1 MKLVVGISGAS
12 GTQLALKFLKHIPK
26 EYDLFVVV
34 SQSAKRVAR
43 AEEGLDLKSTLKQWQ
58 RPLEIFEESQIDAPI
73 ASGSFGIDAMAIIP
87 ASLNIVA
94 KIAHGICDE
103 LMSRSAAVILKE
115 QKKLLIAPRELPLH
129 SIALQNLLTLAHAQ
143 VIIAPPMLTY
153 YTKPQDLESM
163 ELFLVGKW
171 LDALG
176 IDNHLYT
183 RWGQPC

>member
-12 GTQLALKFLKHIPK
+12 GTQLALKFLEHVPK
-26 EYDLFVVV
+26 EYALFVVV
-34 SQSAKRVAR
+34 SRSAKRVAR
-43 AEEGLDLKSTLKQWQ
+43 AEAKIDLKSTLKEWQ

-73 ASGSFGIDAMAIIP
+73 ASGSFGAHAMAIIP
-87 ASLNIVA
+87 ASLNIIA

-103 LMSRSAAVILKE
+103 LMSRTAAVMLKE
-115 QKKLLIAPRELPLH
+115 QKKLVIAPRELPLH
-129 SIALQNLLTLAHAQ
+129 SIALENLLILARAQ

-153 YTKPQDLESM
+153 YTQPKNLESM

-176 IDNHLYT
+176 IENQLYT